1 MSDPLSTSSTAFA
14 ASDLS
19 AIATGLDAIDI
30 SSKKVAQSLSRAFSD
45 ALVNGKSFQQTLAT
59 IGTQLSS
66 LALQSATQ
74 AATQGLTSLLTSAFT
89 SFAGAG
95 GGVTAFA
102 EGGIVA
108 QPTFFGS
115 GGGVGLMGER
125 GAEAIMPLARGPDGS
140 LGVAANGAGSAPVS
154 VTVNITTPDVQG
166 FQRSESQI
174 SAALARAVS
183 RGGRSL

>member
-59 IGTQLSS
+59 IGAQLSS

-125 GAEAIMPLARGPDGS
+125 GAEAILSLARGPDGA
-140 LGVAANGAGSAPVS
+140 LGVAAGGQGAPVS

>member
-1 MSDPLSTSSTAFA
+1 MTDTFQPSSTAFA

-30 SSKKVAQSLSRAFSD
+30 SSKKVATSLSRAFSD
-45 ALVNGKSFQQTLAT
+45 ALVNGKSFQQTLSGIA
-59 IGTQLSS
+59 TQLSS
-66 LALQSATQ
+66 LALQSATK
-74 AATQGLTSLLTSAFT
+74 AATQGLSSLLTQAFSSFT
-89 SFAGAG
+89 SG
-95 GGVTAFA
+95 GGSVTAFA
-102 EGGIVA
+102 EGGVVA

-140 LGVAANGAGSAPVS
+140 LGVAANGGGGAPVS

-166 FQRSESQI
+166 FQRSEAQV